1 MPKNIKIAI
10 FVIVLLITSSL
21 IQNCYQNSKTMFN
34 QSKTLELEYVNI
46 ENSQIVTWDSYYLN
60 FQEQNE
66 NVKLSKEG
74 FIELT
79 QIVMSSRKDGQN
91 LAWKWVQENQNIPFE
106 EFTHF
111 YKQLSGFIS
120 QRFDENLAIEN
131 RKLDIVQQQ
140 NLLISTFP
148 NNVYNWFLKIKP
160 LNYKVGFISEQ
171 TKQKFN
177 N

>member
-10 FVIVLLITSSL
+10 LVVVLLITSSL
-21 IQNCYQNSKTMFN
+21 IQNCYQNSKAMFN
-34 QSKTLELEYVNI
+34 QSKTLELEYVSI

-66 NVKLSKEG
+66 NVKLTKEG
-74 FIELT
+74 FIELA

-106 EFTHF
+106 EFTYF

-120 QRFDENLAIEN
+120 QRFNENLAIEN
-131 RKLDIVQQQ
+131 RKLAIVQQQ

-148 NNVYNWFLKIKP
+148 NTMYNWFLNIKP
-160 LNYKVGFISEQ
+160 LKYKVGFISEQ
-171 TKQKFN
+171 TKQKFK
-177 N
+177 